1 MENNEAEKYFRHIR
15 TMCKNH
21 CSKGTGDTEA
31 KNACTCYP
39 EGPGWSDV
47 ISTHKEPSRNAG
59 FGGKGGGF
67 SEAAASMG
75 SEGVGLSRRPLEKRS
90 GAQEREDETNTDSRE
105 KWWLAPGW
113 SGFPG
118 RVSVDWEEQR
128 GTGWPEQLQ
137 QGL

>member
-15 TMCKNH
+15 TMCKIH
-21 CSKGTGDTEA
+21 CSTGTGDTEA

-59 FGGKGGGF
+59 FGGKDGGF

-90 GAQEREDETNTDSRE
+90 GAQEREDERNTDSRASGS
-105 KWWLAPGW
+105 WRLDGV
-113 SGFPG
+113 GFPEG
-118 RVSVDWEEQR
+118 
-128 GTGWPEQLQ
+128 
-137 QGL
+137 